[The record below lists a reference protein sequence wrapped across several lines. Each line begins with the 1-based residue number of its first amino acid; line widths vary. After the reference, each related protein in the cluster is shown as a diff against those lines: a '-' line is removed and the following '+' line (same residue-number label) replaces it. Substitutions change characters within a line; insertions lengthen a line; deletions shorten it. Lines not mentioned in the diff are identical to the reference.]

1 MRESPERALDGV
13 PHGGA
18 AMDSPTKLVI
28 IIPCYNEEA
37 MLPETLR
44 DLPRAIDG
52 IDEIETIVIDDG
64 SSDGT
69 TRLARRLGVDRVIRF
84 RRNQGL
90 AAAFSTGID
99 EALRRGATVI
109 VNTDADNQYR
119 GQDIPRLIGPILR
132 GEADLV
138 VGDRQVRN
146 HPEFSGVKK
155 VLQRIGSW
163 VVRRLSRTRIPD
175 ATSGFRAYSREAA
188 LRLNVISRFSYTLET
203 LIQAGIE
210 RFAIASVP
218 VSINPKRRESRLFRS
233 NLGYIRASINT
244 MLRIHL
250 LYRPLRTFFIPG
262 ALGILG
268 GAVLGLR
275 FLYYYLSEGG
285 YGHIQSLILAT
296 ILILGGSAV
305 VLAGFLA
312 DLIAANRRLVERV
325 LVKLRK
331 LELERTP
338 DPDPEISRRVFE
350 VETIATDR

>member
-1 MRESPERALDGV
+1 ME
-13 PHGGA
+13 
-18 AMDSPTKLVI
+18 SPTKLVI

-37 MLPETLR
+37 TLPETLR
-44 DLPRAIDG
+44 DLPRAIEGVDA
-52 IDEIETIVIDDG
+52 IEVIVIDDG
-64 SSDGT
+64 SADGT
-69 TRLARRLGVDRVIRF
+69 ARLARRLGVDRVIRF

-90 AAAFSTGID
+90 AAAFSAGLD
-99 EALRRGATVI
+99 EALRHQATII

-119 GQDIPRLIGPILR
+119 GQDIPRLIAPILR

-146 HPEFSGVKK
+146 HPEFSGLKK
-155 VLQRIGSW
+155 LLQRIGSW
-163 VVRRLSRTRIPD
+163 AVRRLSRTRIPD

-210 RFAIASVP
+210 KFAIASVP

-268 GAVLGLR
+268 GAALGLR
-275 FLYYYLSEGG
+275 FFYYYLAEGG
-285 YGHIQSLILAT
+285 YGHIQSLILAA
-296 ILILGGSAV
+296 ILILGGSAM
-305 VLAGFLA
+305 VLVGFLA
-312 DLIAANRRLVERV
+312 DLIAANRRLVERA
-325 LVKLRK
+325 LMKLRRM
-331 LELERTP
+331 EIERTMETDLEAR
-338 DPDPEISRRVFE
+338 DPAYEPEAVAAAR
-350 VETIATDR
+350 